1 LRATDGRSL
10 PSADVR
16 GADSGRAR
24 RAERTEGLEALVD
37 LAAGVGTLPQ
47 RGRSSAHPDVA
58 DRERYGRAGSADE
71 LAASLARALAPGASA
86 DSPVLVRP
94 GPARTSPSRRASRAE
109 AGRAPHRG
117 WRHSYRLGL
126 LVILVI
132 QAAEALR
139 LVWTTTAFQDEAEY
153 LWYGHMEWAH
163 WLHGAPLPVFYLSG
177 APNVYPPLG
186 AAVDSVAGL
195 AGARL
200 LSLCFMLGATA
211 LLYGTASRLF
221 GRMAGLFAAAMFV
234 AVGPTIDMSAWATY
248 DPMAICLTALA
259 AWLAVR
265 AAGSSRASEAWIFL
279 AAVVAVLADATKFV
293 AALWSPV
300 IVALAVLAAPVD
312 WRLAVARG
320 VRFTSYAVAVGV
332 PALFLLGGQLSVTG
346 VSATTTARGSGGDP
360 RLEVLWKAV
369 PTVAAVLAVA
379 LLALVLAWRERAGR
393 RPLIISVLVVATL
406 LAPVFQ
412 AYDETTTSQYKHVVF
427 GLWFGAMAGGYALSK
442 AAVVNPLKG
451 WRVGLATA
459 IFAGLL
465 GYGQALYWYG
475 WWPNT
480 TPLMAAVEHRLPSDR
495 PILMQGGDQMVAA
508 YYLLHAGIQASVTSS
523 YWYDPETI
531 SAMISQHEL
540 GMIEFNTGST
550 TSDSLVIKPGFLRKA
565 GYRQIERI
573 RWRDPN
579 GDRGWF
585 TIWQLKPGVG

>member
-1 LRATDGRSL
+1 
-10 PSADVR
+10 
-16 GADSGRAR
+16 
-24 RAERTEGLEALVD
+24 
-37 LAAGVGTLPQ
+37 
-47 RGRSSAHPDVA
+47 
-58 DRERYGRAGSADE
+58 
-71 LAASLARALAPGASA
+71 
-86 DSPVLVRP
+86 
-94 GPARTSPSRRASRAE
+94 
-109 AGRAPHRG
+109 
-117 WRHSYRLGL
+117 
-126 LVILVI
+126 VILVI

-139 LVWTTTAFQDEAEY
+139 LVWSNTAFQDEAEY
-153 LWYGHMEWAH
+153 LWYGHMQWAH
-163 WLHGAPLPVFYLSG
+163 WLHGAELPVFYLSG
-177 APNVYPPLG
+177 APNIYPPLG
-186 AAVDSVAGL
+186 AAADQVAGL

-221 GRMAGLFAAAMFV
+221 GRRAGLFGAAMFV

-248 DPMAICLTALA
+248 DPMAILLMALA

-279 AAVVAVLADATKFV
+279 AAAAAVLADATKFV
-293 AALWSPV
+293 TALWSPV
-300 IVALAVLAAPVD
+300 IVALAVLIAPVD

-320 VRFTSYAVAVGV
+320 VRLASYAVAIGV
-332 PALFLLGGQLSVTG
+332 PALFILGGQLSVTG
-346 VSATTTARGSGGDP
+346 VSATTTQRGGGGDP

-393 RPLIISVLVVATL
+393 TPLIVSVLVAATV
-406 LAPVFQ
+406 LAPVVQ

-427 GLWFGAMAGGYALSK
+427 GLWFGAIAAGYALSK
-442 AAVVNPLKG
+442 AVVVNPRKG

-459 IFAGLL
+459 VFAGLL

-480 TPLMAAVEHRLPSDR
+480 KPLIAVIERRLPSDR
-495 PILMQGGDQMVAA
+495 PVLMQGGDQMVAT
-508 YYLLHAGIQASVTSS
+508 YYLLHDGRQAAITSS
-523 YWYDPETI
+523 YWYPPATI
-531 SAMISQHEL
+531 SAMISAHEL
-540 GMIEFNTGST
+540 GMIEFDTGST
-550 TSDSLVIKPGFLRKA
+550 TSSNLVIKPGFLRKA
-565 GYRQIERI
+565 GYRQVARI

>member
-1 LRATDGRSL
+1 
-10 PSADVR
+10 VR
-16 GADSGRAR
+16 
-24 RAERTEGLEALVD
+24 
-37 LAAGVGTLPQ
+37 
-47 RGRSSAHPDVA
+47 
-58 DRERYGRAGSADE
+58 
-71 LAASLARALAPGASA
+71 PGASPTHA
-86 DSPVLVRP
+86 
-94 GPARTSPSRRASRAE
+94 ARASR
-109 AGRAPHRG
+109 GG

-139 LVWTTTAFQDEAEY
+139 LVWSNTAFQDEAEY

-163 WLHGAPLPVFYLSG
+163 WLHGGPLPVFYLSG
-177 APNVYPPLG
+177 APNVYPPIG

-200 LSLCFMLGATA
+200 LSLLYMLAATA

-221 GRMAGLFAAAMFV
+221 GRRAGLFAAAMFV
-234 AVGPTIDMSAWATY
+234 AVGPTIDMSAFATY
-248 DPMAICLTALA
+248 DPMSIGLMALA
-259 AWLAVR
+259 AYLAVR

-279 AAVVAVLADATKFV
+279 AAVAAVLADATKFV

-300 IVALAVLAAPVD
+300 IVALAVLAAPAD
-312 WRLAVARG
+312 WKMSVARG
-320 VRFTSYAVAVGV
+320 VRLTSYAVAVGV

-346 VSATTTARGSGGDP
+346 VSATTTQRGTGGDP

-379 LLALVLAWRERAGR
+379 LLALVLAWRERTGR
-393 RPLIISVLVVATL
+393 RPLIISVLVVATV
-406 LAPVFQ
+406 LAPLFQ

-427 GLWFGAMAGGYALSK
+427 GLWFGAMAAGFGLSK
-442 AAVVNPLKG
+442 AVVVNPRKG

-465 GYGQALYWYG
+465 GYGQAVYWYG

-480 TPLMAAVEHRLPSDR
+480 TPLMAAIERRLPSDR
-495 PILMQGGDQMVAA
+495 PVLMQGGDQMVAS
-508 YYLLHAGIQASVTSS
+508 YYLLHRGTQAELSSS
-523 YWYDPETI
+523 YWYSPETI
-531 SAMISQHEL
+531 SAMISAHEL
-540 GMIEFNTGST
+540 GMIEIDSGST
-550 TSDSLVIKPGFLRKA
+550 TSDNLVVKPAFLRKS
-565 GYRQIERI
+565 GYRQVARI

-585 TIWQLKPGVG
+585 TIWQLKPGAG